1 MHRSFRPWHAA
12 SQLAWA
18 GKADGEGGTAIFE
31 LRSESFQAIKNIKA
45 EHKERAQREVVEERA
60 AEAAAAANK
69 LRASQFASR
78 NRYGQ

>member
-18 GKADGEGGTAIFE
+18 GTADREGGTATFE
-31 LRSESFQAIKNIKA
+31 PRFESFQAIKNIKA
-45 EHKERAQREVVEERA
+45 EHKERAERESGQKRA

-69 LRASQFASR
+69 PRAS
-78 NRYGQ
+78 